1 MEQNNGF
8 ALPGYRLR
16 VGSSRDRATVVKFM
30 ERTYRELNPQQP
42 VGHLADTVDR
52 FLSRDTPLWWID
64 EAGADPA
71 AGPVAGLWLG
81 QATDQ
86 RTGMLHPY
94 ALLLYVVPAH
104 RRRGLATAL
113 LAVAHQWAQQQGHKQ
128 ISLQVFSDNQAAQAL
143 YKSLGY
149 YSEAIL
155 LKKTWDSQQ
164 PQSKIANPKPF

>member
-1 MEQNNGF
+1 MEQHNVF

-16 VGSSRDRATVVKFM
+16 VGSSLDRATVVKFM
-30 ERTYRELNPQQP
+30 ERTYSELNPHQP
-42 VGHLADTVDR
+42 IGHLADTVDR
-52 FLSRDTPLWWID
+52 FLSRATPLWWID
-64 EAGADPA
+64 EAIADHA

-86 RTGMLHPY
+86 RTGLLHPY

-113 LAVAHQWAQQQGHKQ
+113 LKVAHHWAQQQGHRQ

-143 YKSLGY
+143 YTSLGY
-149 YSEAIL
+149 QSEAIL
-155 LKKTWDSQQ
+155 MKKELPEEKVEET
-164 PQSKIANPKPF
+164 